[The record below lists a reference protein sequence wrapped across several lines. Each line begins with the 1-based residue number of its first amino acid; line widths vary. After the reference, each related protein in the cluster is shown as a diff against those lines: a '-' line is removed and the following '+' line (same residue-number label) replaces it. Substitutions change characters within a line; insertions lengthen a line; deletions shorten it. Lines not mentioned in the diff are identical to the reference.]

1 MINFVNNGTDEA
13 ILKSMS
19 TEECSEDLIKA
30 MNKQGLVQKDVTV
43 QGKNGKTFTR
53 KQWVK
58 ASDVSKNSDTGV
70 RTNTGDLQYKGKTI
84 SKTRRHGYVYYKIDG
99 EKQLFSRES
108 DAKLFIDKLSTTSTS
123 QTKVSGQDKKND
135 NSVVTLSQQWQKK
148 LEDALYSAPG
158 TAADYAVGQVLKE
171 LPKGTVIKT
180 GQKAMIASPPYELE
194 VTYTKGDYDGWQY
207 INKDYN
213 TVYFNKVSNSICKV
227 KDNSKFKLSVEVP
240 NPTKD
245 AQKTQATS
253 QTIDKTSKS
262 SNKKTLDTTYFESI
276 KSDKAKALEYL
287 KDCGV
292 TWSEN
297 SHAGINW
304 MRAMAAYKAATGG
317 QKSTQKTQSST
328 PTQSTSQ
335 ATTPTA
341 QVAQNPQGNNGV
353 KMSKEDAKKKTQS
366 FTSKVGKTDAER
378 KAFMDKVKSQGITWK
393 DKADDGSDV
402 AIGVSWMR
410 CCMAMNKYFV
420 EGGSFDETAKVNN
433 IGSKNPYHNT
443 PGFENV
449 IPYHVD
455 HTTTLNKFFD
465 LSDSDEVYKGNS
477 LDIQKLN
484 QSIKSLADSWGITKG
499 KMYAE
504 SSKDGKKTYL
514 VCESKD
520 GTKSRVYTYHNKMTK
535 QQGFINSERKL
546 DVFIHTKGNTL
557 SDSEYDKLVNQA
569 CKDYISTL
577 TPDKQKKANE
587 FMPKRG
593 TFVHWEHVKNI
604 LSIK

>member
-1 MINFVNNGTDEA
+1 MINFVNTGADEA

-19 TEECSEDLIKA
+19 TDGCSEDLIKA

-58 ASDVSKNSDTGV
+58 AGDTSQKSDAGV
-70 RTNTGDLQYKGKTI
+70 RTNTGDLSYKGRTI
-84 SKTRRHGYVYYKIDG
+84 SKVRRHGEVYYKIDG
-99 EKQLFSRES
+99 EKQLFSREN
-108 DAKLFIDKLSTTSTS
+108 DAKSFIDKLTPVS
-123 QTKVSGQDKKND
+123 QTVLKPDTKISGQSKKN
-135 NSVVTLSQQWQKK
+135 NSSNASQQWQKK

-245 AQKTQATS
+245 AQKTQ
-253 QTIDKTSKS
+253 TIDKTSKS
-262 SNKKTLDTTYFESI
+262 SNKKTLDSAHFDSI
-276 KSDKAKALEYL
+276 KSDKDKALEYL

-317 QKSTQKTQSST
+317 QKSTQKTSST
-328 PTQSTSQ
+328 PTQPTSQ
-335 ATTPTA
+335 PTTPTA

-353 KMSKEDAKKKTQS
+353 KMSKGDAKKKTQS
-366 FTSKVGKTDAER
+366 FTSKVGKTDSER
-378 KAFMDKVKSQGITWK
+378 KAFMDKVKAQGITWR

-410 CCMAMNKYFV
+410 CCMAMNKHFAD
-420 EGGSFDETAKVNN
+420 GGSFDDSV
-433 IGSKNPYHNT
+433 
-443 PGFENV
+443 
-449 IPYHVD
+449 
-455 HTTTLNKFFD
+455 TT
-465 LSDSDEVYKGNS
+465 NS
-477 LDIQKLN
+477 
-484 QSIKSLADSWGITKG
+484 
-499 KMYAE
+499 
-504 SSKDGKKTYL
+504 
-514 VCESKD
+514 
-520 GTKSRVYTYHNKMTK
+520 TKSSVPK
-535 QQGFINSERKL
+535 
-546 DVFIHTKGNTL
+546 TL
-557 SDSEYDKLVNQA
+557 SDAGIDYGYAPSDSERTSLLIGATGYQD
-569 CKDYISTL
+569 T
-577 TPDKQKKANE
+577 QKKVAAYVKQAALDFNDPNIKPNVSFIMDNVIE
-587 FMPKRG
+587 VGLGWSKDFNSKNRYDLSRSDGAAFKKQIESHISDMKFTVLKSG
-593 TFVHWEHVKNI
+593 KKLSDGQTTFWFRIGN
-604 LSIK
+604 